1 MLTAKEIREAVEQR
15 REEIIKCLVR
25 LVQVPSVTGEE
36 LAISKVFKQI
46 MEDMGLEVKV
56 YEAEPDRPNLLAEW
70 HGKEKG
76 KRFIFNGHMD
86 VFPPVDG
93 NPGTYGP
100 WSGKVTNG
108 KIYGRGTGDMKG
120 GDCAALM
127 AVKILRELN
136 FEFKGSILLSFMCDE
151 ENGSRLGAKYL
162 LKKGLLDGDYGICM
176 EPTDLEIL
184 THHGG
189 IYRAFFTYTSEG
201 LHSHA
206 PHPEGNAIE
215 KAHRA
220 IGALMELGKEINKR
234 ENPDYQNPSLSITTV
249 HAGKV
254 TNVHPS
260 KAVFSVDRR
269 YIKGETIESVQQ
281 EIFNVL
287 DRLKDEYPGME
298 YTVEVQ
304 SDRPTLTIPEDS
316 EMVTAM
322 TEAWEEI
329 MEKRVKYR
337 YCQGGTDAAS
347 IVKHNGMQMVV
358 CGPTDGLK
366 MASIADEHVEI
377 EDLLKAV
384 ELYALTVVRLMG
396 E

>member
-36 LAISKVFKQI
+36 LAVSKVFTQI

-56 YEAEPDRPNLLAEW
+56 YEAEPDRPSLLAEW
-70 HGKEKG
+70 YGKEKG

-162 LKKGLLDGDYGICM
+162 LKEGLLDGDYGICM

-234 ENPDYQNPSLSITTV
+234 ENPDYQNPSLSITTI
-249 HAGKV
+249 HAGKA

-366 MASIADEHVEI
+366 MTSTADEHVEI

-384 ELYALTVVRLMG
+384 EIYALTVVRLMG

>member
-36 LAISKVFKQI
+36 LAVSKVFTQI

-70 HGKEKG
+70 YGKEKG

-162 LKKGLLDGDYGICM
+162 LKEGLLDGDYGICM

-215 KAHRA
+215 KTHRA

-234 ENPDYQNPSLSITTV
+234 ENPDYQNPSLSVTTI
-249 HAGKV
+249 HAGKA

-281 EIFNVL
+281 EIFNAL

-366 MASIADEHVEI
+366 MTSTADEHVEI

-384 ELYALTVVRLMG
+384 EIYALTVVRLMG